1 MKFGIFYE
9 HQIGRPWEDDTDVRL
24 IHDALEQIELADRLG
39 IQYVWEVE
47 HHFLEEY
54 SHSSAPE
61 VFLAAA
67 SQRTSASGSGTASCS
82 PRRSSTIRRA
92 SPSGSRCSTSSPT
105 GASSSAAA
113 SPAARPSSAGSACPR
128 CASATRGSKGL
139 ETAIRCMVETPF
151 TGVDGEFVSMPPRNV
166 VPKPVQKP
174 HPPLWVACS
183 RRETILLAA
192 RKGMGALT
200 FAFIDPEEAR
210 HWVTDYERTLIEE
223 CVPVGFDVNPQVAC
237 VTPMMLH
244 HDEGE
249 AIRRGAEG
257 ANFFGYSL
265 GHYYVFGTH
274 RPGVTNVWQEYE
286 ERRGAQGY
294 DPEAVARAIEEE
306 RLGAKVAAG
315 DTTGLRGCTGTPE
328 QAREYLRRYEEAG
341 VDQVIFVLQAGRNRH
356 EHIMESIELFGREV
370 LPEFVERDAA
380 AAEAQ
385 AATARAARRGG
396 ARPQAD
402 DHASTSA
409 TTRSTRCPSSGPTP
423 PTTRPSTA
431 SSPSSPTTAP
441 PAAAIRHWGS
451 SDDPSE
457 HAERLWDPADPAFRA
472 DPYPFY
478 DRLRTEAP
486 VYRAPGGPL
495 VVSRYDD
502 VVRVLRSN
510 DFSRDVEANATHRR
524 ERPRSRSGAAIAAAG
539 RRRSSTST
547 RPTTHGCAGSC
558 RRRSRRAPSTACG
571 RGSRRW
577 STTCSTAP
585 PNGARSSSSTSSPS
599 RCRSR

>member
-24 IHDALEQIELADRLG
+24 IHEALEQIELADRLG
-39 IQYVWEVE
+39 IQYAWEVE

-67 SQRTSASGSGTASCS
+67 SQRTQRIRLGHGIVLTAPQFNHPARVAERIAMLDLVSNGRVEFGSGESGSEAELGGFGVPPLRKRDAWLE
-82 PRRSSTIRRA
+82 
-92 SPSGSRCSTSSPT
+92 
-105 GASSSAAA
+105 
-113 SPAARPSSAGSACPR
+113 
-128 CASATRGSKGL
+128 GL

-151 TGVDGEFVSMPPRNV
+151 TGVAGEFVSMPPRNV

-183 RRETILLAA
+183 RRDTILLAA
-192 RKGMGALT
+192 RKGIGALT

-249 AIRRGAEG
+249 AILRGAEG

-274 RPGVTNVWQEYE
+274 RPGVTNVWHEYE
-286 ERRGAQGY
+286 QRRGAQGY

-315 DTTGLRGCTGTPE
+315 DATGLRGCTGTPQ
-328 QAREYLRRYEEAG
+328 QACEFLRRYEAAG
-341 VDQVIFVLQAGRNRH
+341 VDQVIFVLQAGRTRH

-370 LPEFVERDAA
+370 LPEFVARDAL
-380 AAEAQ
+380 AAERKRQRLAPHIESALGRKETNQ
-385 AATARAARRGG
+385 VDVSDYAFDALPKQWADATHDETLDGRLRKF
-396 ARPQAD
+396 AD
-402 DHASTSA
+402 D
-409 TTRSTRCPSSGPTP
+409 R
-423 PTTRPSTA
+423 
-431 SSPSSPTTAP
+431 
-441 PAAAIRHWGS
+441 
-451 SDDPSE
+451 
-457 HAERLWDPADPAFRA
+457 
-472 DPYPFY
+472 
-478 DRLRTEAP
+478 
-486 VYRAPGGPL
+486 
-495 VVSRYDD
+495 
-502 VVRVLRSN
+502 
-510 DFSRDVEANATHRR
+510 
-524 ERPRSRSGAAIAAAG
+524 AAG
-539 RRRSSTST
+539 RRD
-547 RPTTHGCAGSC
+547 
-558 RRRSRRAPSTACG
+558 PSLG
-571 RGSRRW
+571 ILG
-577 STTCSTAP
+577 
-585 PNGARSSSSTSSPS
+585 
-599 RCRSR
+599 